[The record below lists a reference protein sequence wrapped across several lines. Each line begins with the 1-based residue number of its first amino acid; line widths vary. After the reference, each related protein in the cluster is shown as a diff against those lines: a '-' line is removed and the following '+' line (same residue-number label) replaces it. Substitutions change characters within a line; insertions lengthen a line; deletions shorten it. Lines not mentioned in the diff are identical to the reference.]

1 MLVLTR
7 KLNEAIKIGDDIE
20 LKVIAIDGDQ
30 VKLGISAP
38 KQIEVHRKEVY
49 QAIQQEN
56 SEAANVSRNLFELI
70 KKNDKK
76 Y

>member
-7 KLNEAIKIGDDIE
+7 KTNEAIQIGDDIQI
-20 LKVIAIDGDQ
+20 KVISVDGDQ

-38 KQIEVHRKEVY
+38 KDVEVHRKEIY

-56 SEAANVSRNLFELI
+56 NEAANVSTDLFNLI
-70 KKNDKK
+70 KNKE
-76 Y
+76 

>member
-7 KLNEAIKIGDDIE
+7 KINEAIKISDDIE
-20 LKVIAIDGDQ
+20 VRIVAIDGDQ
-30 VKLGISAP
+30 VKLGITAP
-38 KQIEVHRKEVY
+38 SDVDIYRQEIYE
-49 QAIQQEN
+49 AIKAEN
-56 SEAANVSRNLFELI
+56 SEAASISEDFIKLL